1 MAAKPKESD
10 NSFANRVDRA
20 VARKLSGETVDESD
34 IANSIDYTKRY
45 ADASTAL
52 RKNSSTLLKKAL
64 KGLPVAK
71 GVPALG
77 TIASAIEAL
86 EMTNPENRQEAI
98 DQVYKDAEIASAPE
112 RFAKGFFS
120 PAETVVG
127 IGAMLTD
134 LGESRAAAKKSALN
148 APSDDEL
155 MRRYLEAKERKKL
168 PILKRTDKVP
178 ANKEEDLRYVG
189 EQLA

>member
-45 ADASTAL
+45 ADTSTAL

-77 TIASAIEAL
+77 TIASAVEAL
-86 EMTNPENRQEAI
+86 EMANPEKRQEAI

-112 RFAKGFFS
+112 RFAKGFFN

>member
-10 NSFANRVDRA
+10 NSFTNRVDRA
-20 VARKLSGETVDESD
+20 IAQKLSGETVDGSD
-34 IANSIDYTKRY
+34 LANIVDYTKRY
-45 ADASTAL
+45 SDVSTGL
-52 RKNSSTLLKKAL
+52 RKTSSKLLKK
-64 KGLPVAK
+64 GLK
-71 GVPALG
+71 GVPALSI
-77 TIASAIEAL
+77 IASAVEAA
-86 EMTNPENRQEAI
+86 EMIDPENRQEAI
-98 DQVYKDAEIASAPE
+98 DQVYRDAEIASAPE

-120 PAETVVG
+120 PAETAMG
-127 IGAMLTD
+127 IGAMLKD

-168 PILKRTDKVP
+168 PILKRADKVP